1 MKIIEQNSL
10 SECGVCVINMLAN
23 EFHRN
28 HINKNQILK
37 DIYLPENGL
46 SILEL
51 EEYAMIYGVNME
63 SYEMDLKEFKSYE
76 TKKYFVLLLKNPD
89 GLHYVVAKKKHQ
101 ELIIYDSVEGVIN
114 TTVNEISSKY
124 CNIIILCK
132 KGKPI
137 EINFD
142 NDNSW
147 WKYINYKYFAISILF
162 QMIVITLTLLG
173 GTFMKNIIDMAITDE
188 SLNNLVIIAIIYS
201 FVFVLNHLAEW
212 ILNLYGNYETRRL
225 YMIMFNMFI
234 RRIENKEFNFYDKTP
249 IAQTMQL
256 SAYMQKLS
264 HFFAVDITQ
273 LVSNIFLIIVAVII
287 LSISSIWFILITI
300 VATFGYLAIA
310 IYAYGFNKSRLKIIL
325 NNNEKSFSHL
335 NEFLMLTKKNQN
347 HALNNKSLS
356 MIKSDNYT
364 NYQLYKK
371 NVDVSQNNNFIT
383 NGLDSLVYVFIVVI
397 GSFLIIK
404 GDVNYNVAVLTYAV
418 ALNNMINQSID
429 GIFGF
434 VININDIKQA
444 NEIYHKHIKVNNC
457 NYLPGVHFTKIKSIT
472 FSKLN
477 YGYNKQQ
484 QIIKNLN
491 MNIVSDTLIN
501 GPSGSGKS
509 TLMKILTRRIKVA
522 NNTVYIDDVDINFL
536 DSYDIRQNIIYHS
549 SAANIIDFNISDLIQ
564 SHDDKL
570 RIKIIS
576 LIKLMQ
582 VNLNATNFDN
592 LSSGQ
597 KQIISLLQLLLYKNK
612 IILLDEPLSHVDPEI
627 KLWIIREIK
636 PILLENNFIIW
647 VSHDASI
654 IPFFEQHQEVMHGN

>member
-1 MKIIEQNSL
+1 MKIVEQNSL

-37 DIYLPENGL
+37 DIYLPESGL

-51 EEYAMIYGVNME
+51 EEYAMIYGVGME
-63 SYEMDLKEFKSYE
+63 SFEMDFKEFKSYE
-76 TKKYFVLLLKNPD
+76 TKKYFVLLLKKQT
-89 GLHYVVAKKKHQ
+89 GLHYVIVKKKHQ
-101 ELIIYDSVEGVIN
+101 ELIIYDSVEGVISTN
-114 TTVNEISSKY
+114 VNAISSEY

-132 KGKPI
+132 KTKPI
-137 EINFD
+137 EVNFD
-142 NDNSW
+142 SDNSW

-162 QMIVITLTLLG
+162 QMIIITLTLLG

-201 FVFVLNHLAEW
+201 FVFVLSHLAEW

-256 SAYMQKLS
+256 SSYMQKLA

-273 LVSNIFLIIVAVII
+273 LVSNIFLIIIAVII
-287 LSISSIWFILITI
+287 LSISSVWFILITI

-310 IYAYGFNKSRLKIIL
+310 IYAYGFNKSRIKIIL

-335 NEFLMLTKKNQN
+335 NEFLTLTKKNQN
-347 HALNNKSLS
+347 YLLNNKSLA
-356 MIKSDNYT
+356 MIKADNYT

-383 NGLDSLVYVFIVVI
+383 NGLDSLVYVFIVVV

-434 VININDIKQA
+434 VINTNDIKQA

-457 NYLPGVHFTKIKSIT
+457 NSLPGVHFAKINSIS

-477 YGYNKQQ
+477 YEYNKQQ

-509 TLMKILTRRIKVA
+509 TLMKILTRRMKVA
-522 NNTVYIDDVDINFL
+522 NNMVYIDDIDINFL
-536 DSYDIRQNIIYHS
+536 DSYDIKQNIIYHS
-549 SAANIIDFNISDLIQ
+549 SVANIIDFNISDLIQ

-570 RIKIIS
+570 RIKIIT

-597 KQIISLLQLLLYKNK
+597 KQIIALLQLLLYKNK

-627 KLWIIREIK
+627 KLWIIRELK
-636 PILLENNFIIW
+636 PLLLESNFVIW
-647 VSHDASI
+647 VSHDTSI
-654 IPFFEQHQEVMHGN
+654 IPFFEHHQELSHGN